1 MTHLQHIT
9 RALVAGQSV
18 GLTAGAMMPPFFRA
32 AARLG
37 LPVRPLHFMSIPGL
51 LAFTSLGVALVLVM
65 AYAATAGLGDPVEL
79 IRRIAENGVIRN
91 ILTLAVLVGAATTLT
106 IRFQAFSREL
116 PRWRDL

>member
-1 MTHLQHIT
+1 MSHRQHIT

-18 GLTAGAMMPPFFRA
+18 GLTPGAMMPPFFRM

-37 LPVRPLHFMSIPGL
+37 LPIRPLHFMSTPGL
-51 LAFTSLGVALVLVM
+51 LAFTSLGVAFVL
-65 AYAATAGLGDPVEL
+65 AAIYAASVGLENPAEL
-79 IRRIAENGVIRN
+79 IRRVAENGVIRN
-91 ILTLAVLVGAATTLT
+91 ILTLATLVGGVTTLT